1 MLFLGQTKV
10 RNGKLKDG
18 LSRIV
23 DVEPCPLLRQDKEM
37 ATMSL
42 TFAVAAPSLSLP
54 STPSLTKLHN
64 HVLHVKPLHCTPIH
78 QNVPSSFLLY
88 YSIYS
93 TQTLH
98 PPHMFIVDQG
108 WCRCRYHVWALQWK
122 RVVSLWL
129 L

>member
-108 WCRCRYHVWALQWK
+108 
-122 RVVSLWL
+122 
-129 L
+129 